1 MRMYIC
7 IYMFETYLHPHL
19 HVLASSQG
27 DMHMY
32 AYIYMDI
39 YIYIYTC
46 ICIHTYLFIAKTIP
60 QQEGL
65 HVQWQTQLSVVLH
78 LSTGCTHMLCMTKT
92 TQPKHDRGKWIQKIL
107 N

>member
-1 MRMYIC
+1 MHTQGDMHMYIC

-46 ICIHTYLFIAKTIP
+46 ICIHAYLFIAKTI
-60 QQEGL
+60 L
-65 HVQWQTQLSVVLH
+65 NRRV
-78 LSTGCTHMLCMTKT
+78 CMYN
-92 TQPKHDRGKWIQKIL
+92 GKRNL
-107 N
+107 V